1 MLLLLL
7 LRRLAER
14 KIFKRQSSHPFDFG
28 INCTTGTLHAN
39 TGSEGHVGATGY
51 VNNAL
56 GKDPGKGKEKGKGAH
71 ATCPSLAAFECLF
84 GRVFSAA

>member
-1 MLLLLL
+1 MLLL

-14 KIFKRQSSHPFDFG
+14 KIFERQSSHPFDFG
-28 INCTTGTLHAN
+28 INCTAGTLHAN

-51 VNNAL
+51 GNNAL
-56 GKDPGKGKEKGKGAH
+56 GNGPGKGKGKGAH
-71 ATCPSLAAFECLF
+71 ATCPSLAAFGCLF